1 MTTLLGILEAPA
13 LALFWVAVGA
23 GGVFAY
29 FGLTAIPYFGGR
41 KFGVLGAARRSS
53 LEPDGEQV
61 SPTDAVEHPEIR
73 SDAVRRSRQ
82 LRLGD
87 LANVWLGLVA
97 VETVCIA
104 WSLHFSWAWAPPL
117 LAASVICAYRYWM
130 HLRRRGVAHAEVYGI
145 VAWLVPCAAWSI
157 MHVRYLGSFAWESR
171 YYAGTPLP
179 EYGWD
184 SILGGPEH
192 TTIALVVAVASL
204 ATALVLCRLHIRWLP
219 PLGIA
224 SMSLVYVSVFWLTV
238 PAGFLYSGL
247 AIALIGRGLT
257 NEVLRLGRPTE
268 TSLGRTKRTDWLRLA
283 GSDSVA
289 RFVLFAM
296 IAGALVGVLARRATD
311 PVAFVWFL
319 CAAGAVC
326 LVGMATYVFARR
338 IDRDRSPGRW
348 AALAMLGTL
357 TGMSAADTLVWIISD
372 WQVWLPSIR
381 IQLVM
386 LFIQTAGLGAWVV
399 HLIAKMVEDGEFRQY
414 GAAVLGLAWVAILPL
429 TLSMGTQA
437 EDSFQ
442 WALQWNEAQWLST
455 TFAAALVLTVMWRVF
470 GAGDG
475 DGRGRSG
482 MVA

>member
-1 MTTLLGILEAPA
+1 MTALLGILEAPA
-13 LALFWVAVGA
+13 LAFLWVAVSA

-41 KFGVLGAARRSS
+41 KFGVLGAARRASQE
-53 LEPDGEQV
+53 LGGERDSRTQAGEHAEI
-61 SPTDAVEHPEIR
+61 SGDA
-73 SDAVRRSRQ
+73 ARRSRQ
-82 LRLGD
+82 LRVGD
-87 LANVWLGLVA
+87 LPNVWLGLVA

-117 LAASVICAYRYWM
+117 LAASVVCAYLYWM
-130 HLRRRGVAHAEVYGI
+130 HLRRQGVAHAEVYGI

-192 TTIALVVAVASL
+192 TTIALGVAAASL
-204 ATALVLCRLHIRWLP
+204 AAALVLCRLDLRWLP
-219 PLGIA
+219 PLAVA

-257 NEVLRLGRPTE
+257 NEVLRLGRPTGV
-268 TSLGRTKRTDWLRLA
+268 SSGRTRRTDWLRLA

-311 PVAFVWFL
+311 PLGFVWFL

-326 LVGMATYVFARR
+326 LVGIATYVFARR
-338 IDRDRSPGRW
+338 IDRDRSPSMW
-348 AALAMLGTL
+348 AVLAMLGTL
-357 TGMSAADTLVWIISD
+357 VGMSAADTVVWIISD

-399 HLIAKMVEDGEFRQY
+399 HLIARMVVEGGFRQY
-414 GAAVLGLAWVAILPL
+414 GAAVLGLAWAAILPL

-437 EDSFQ
+437 EDSIR

-475 DGRGRSG
+475 DAPAR
-482 MVA
+482 AW